1 MCAGG
6 SGRVVSPRPSS
17 SFHPREAA
25 SLRKSPLPPLVLQ
38 ADHVGEVLPLVV
50 AEARRAEP
58 PPLLYAALRG
68 CCAPSL
74 ASSSLSPYVEER
86 PTDEHG
92 SAEQDESGNDGHRD
106 GCAGKPRDEAQALAC
121 NIIRVHGG
129 LRTLSWSEG
138 HLPRRPIAG
147 AGVAA
152 PAASDFPIMRR
163 ETVRALAG
171 GVQ

>member
-38 ADHVGEVLPLVV
+38 AAHVGEVLPLVV

-68 CCAPSL
+68 WCAPSL
-74 ASSSLSPYVEER
+74 ASSSLR
-86 PTDEHG
+86 PTSRSDRPT
-92 SAEQDESGNDGHRD
+92 STAAPS
-106 GCAGKPRDEAQALAC
+106 
-121 NIIRVHGG
+121 
-129 LRTLSWSEG
+129 RTNPATTGTEM
-138 HLPRRPIAG
+138 
-147 AGVAA
+147 AA
-152 PAASDFPIMRR
+152 PASR
-163 ETVRALAG
+163 ETRPKPPPATSSAFMGASVHCLGARATYHEGQSPGPESRRPPRQTLR
-171 GVQ
+171 